1 MFEINE
7 QRLKRYSYQI
17 AFLVGEILPALN
29 SGKIDDAVKK
39 SIIRLSEIANEIGF
53 RLQNS
58 NFEHVSNL
66 CHNLINV
73 TSSIRRNLRDLNQKD
88 IDLLKP
94 LSDAIV
100 VSFNP
105 EKASA
110 EFTAEV
116 TQMVRDKY
124 RQRQEEERAAGAK

>member
-1 MFEINE
+1 M
-7 QRLKRYSYQI
+7 SH
-17 AFLVGEILPALN
+17 VGAARAGEKPMSNREPFAGADI
-29 SGKIDDAVKK
+29 V
-39 SIIRLSEIANEIGF
+39 F

-94 LSDAIV
+94 LSEAIV

-110 EFTAEV
+110 EFAAEV
-116 TQMVRDKY
+116 TQKVRDKY
-124 RQRQEEERAAGAK
+124 R